1 MSNALTSASSQVK
14 PITIL
19 IAALGGEGGG
29 VLADWLRDAGTAAG
43 LPVQSTSIPGV
54 AQRTGATTY
63 YLEIFPTPWAQ
74 LNGQRPVLALTP
86 TPGNVDLM
94 VASELVEAGRAL
106 QNGWVTD
113 RTTLIASSHR
123 IYATIEKMPMA
134 DGRFDAQRILDAAP
148 QLAGKAVLFD
158 MAEAAQQT
166 GTVISAVMFGAMAG
180 SGKLPLSRA
189 MCEDAIKASGKGIEA
204 SLRGFAAGFSA
215 AAGAPPAATLGTKSN
230 LQQAGEAIPEPPSKA
245 IPPEPAPGATLSAQ
259 GFPEHARH
267 LITEGIKRLTDYQDA
282 AYVELYLKRLKP
294 VAHHDAQ
301 IGKLTAETARYLALW
316 MSFEDL
322 IRVADLKTRKSRFA
336 RVRDEVRAKPEEPI
350 HIIEFLKP
358 GLDEITGMLPPALA
372 KSVHAWAVKNGWEHK
387 LSVGMHIKTNSI
399 LGFLM
404 LRTAA
409 GMRFWRRRTA
419 RYAEEQQLIER
430 WLAAIVK
437 AAQTSPRLA
446 YEIVLTARL
455 IKGYSDTNKRGKA
468 NFTRIF
474 DNLVEGSAVSGDEAK
489 ADAIFAAREAALADP
504 EGKNLD
510 KALGKH
516 GVAPQAVRAVP
527 IRFVK
532 GAVTKGRA

>member
-1 MSNALTSASSQVK
+1 MSDASTPSSSQTK

-63 YLEIFPTPWAQ
+63 YLEIFPVPWTQ
-74 LNGQRPVLALTP
+74 LNGRRPVLALTP

-94 VASELVEAGRAL
+94 VCSELVEAGRAL

-134 DGRFDAQRILDAAP
+134 DGRFDAQKIIDAAP
-148 QLAGKAVLFD
+148 QLAAKAVLFD

-166 GTVISAVMFGAMAG
+166 GTVISAVMFGAMAAAWINA
-180 SGKLPLSRA
+180 GKLPLSRA
-189 MCEDAIKASGKGIEA
+189 MCEEAIKASGKGVEA
-204 SLRGFAAGFSA
+204 SLRGFAAGFNA
-215 AAGAPPAATLGTKSN
+215 ASAGASPGGVAGDPLPPTVSSKSSF
-230 LQQAGEAIPEPPSKA
+230 EKA
-245 IPPEPAPGATLSAQ
+245 VALHS
-259 GFPEHARH
+259 FPEHAH
-267 LITEGIKRLTDYQDA
+267 YLITEGIKRLTDYQDA
-282 AYVELYLKRLKP
+282 AYVELYLERLKP
-294 VAHHDAQ
+294 VAHHDAAG
-301 IGKLTAETARYLALW
+301 GKLTAETARYLALW

-419 RYAEEQQLIER
+419 RYAEEQQMIER
-430 WLAAIVK
+430 WLTAIVK

-446 YEIVLTARL
+446 YEIALTARL

-474 DNLVEGSAVSGDEAK
+474 DNLVEGTAVSGDEAK

-532 GAVTKGRA
+532 QSTRK

>member
-1 MSNALTSASSQVK
+1 M
-14 PITIL
+14 
-19 IAALGGEGGG
+19 
-29 VLADWLRDAGTAAG
+29 
-43 LPVQSTSIPGV
+43 
-54 AQRTGATTY
+54 
-63 YLEIFPTPWAQ
+63 
-74 LNGQRPVLALTP
+74 
-86 TPGNVDLM
+86 
-94 VASELVEAGRAL
+94 
-106 QNGWVTD
+106 
-113 RTTLIASSHR
+113 
-123 IYATIEKMPMA
+123 
-134 DGRFDAQRILDAAP
+134 
-148 QLAGKAVLFD
+148 
-158 MAEAAQQT
+158 
-166 GTVISAVMFGAMAG
+166 
-180 SGKLPLSRA
+180 
-189 MCEDAIKASGKGIEA
+189 
-204 SLRGFAAGFSA
+204 
-215 AAGAPPAATLGTKSN
+215 
-230 LQQAGEAIPEPPSKA
+230 
-245 IPPEPAPGATLSAQ
+245 PPEPAPGATLSAISKLQ
-259 GFPEHARH
+259 GFPEHAHH

-282 AYVELYLKRLKP
+282 AYVELYLERLKP
-294 VAHHDAQ
+294 VAHHDATFGKEH
-301 IGKLTAETARYLALW
+301 GKLTAETARYLALW

-372 KSVHAWAVKNGWEHK
+372 KSVHAWAVRNGWEHK

-437 AAQTSPRLA
+437 AAQANPASPRLA
-446 YEIVLTARL
+446 YEIALTARL

-532 GAVTKGRA
+532 GAVRKGQA

>member
-1 MSNALTSASSQVK
+1 MSDALTQTK

-63 YLEIFPTPWAQ
+63 YLEIFPVPWTQ
-74 LNGQRPVLALTP
+74 LIGKRPVLALTP

-106 QNGWVTD
+106 QNGWVTE

-134 DGRFDAQRILDAAP
+134 DGRFDAQKILDAAP
-148 QLAGKAVLFD
+148 QLAAKAVLFD

-204 SLRGFAAGFSA
+204 SLRGFNAGYVAASGQAASA
-215 AAGAPPAATLGTKSN
+215 QESL
-230 LQQAGEAIPEPPSKA
+230 PEPSSKA
-245 IPPEPAPGATLSAQ
+245 LSSKPAPGAHLGAH
-259 GFPEHARH
+259 GFPEHAHH
-267 LITEGIKRLTDYQDA
+267 LITEGIKRLTDYQDTT
-282 AYVELYLKRLKP
+282 YVELYLERLKP
-294 VAHHDAQ
+294 VAHHDAAG
-301 IGKLTAETARYLALW
+301 GKLTAETARYLALW

-430 WLAAIVK
+430 WLAAIIK

-446 YEIVLTARL
+446 YEIALTARL

-474 DNLVEGSAVSGDEAK
+474 DNLVEGSAVSGDEAG

-504 EGKNLD
+504 EGKDLD

-532 GAVTKGRA
+532 GAVQK